1 MKKKLLEG
9 QLKQILQE
17 SLVPSNETLLAST
30 LLLAEKELSKKQSR
44 KRISFPRFLQK
55 QIIYI
60 GWKIWS
66 IQGLFLLAAV
76 SILSDFSDYMKNPRH
91 LARLLLCLSVA
102 VCMTALPML
111 YRCARYRM
119 QEIEAAAR
127 FSSVKLLLARL
138 IVIGTGDLC
147 LLTGIFL
154 TTIIKTALPADS
166 AILCLCVPV
175 SLRRLPVYA
184 WPPSARTVFQGKS
197 PFLFPVDTAVFGF
210 HRTVCIFLST
220 AALGGLDGDM
230 RPSFDFLRGTAP
242 LCYARVLLYGNAD
255 RLTIPAAGRHS
266 HSIGND
272 IMPQLQKRPLIT
284 EESDHGII
292 YGTRFKTI

>member
-17 SLVPSNETLLAST
+17 SPVPSNETLLAST

-91 LARLLLCLSVA
+91 LARSLLCLSVA
-102 VCMTALPML
+102 VCMTAPPML

-127 FSSVKLLLARL
+127 FSSVKSRWQ
-138 IVIGTGDLC
+138 D
-147 LLTGIFL
+147 
-154 TTIIKTALPADS
+154 
-166 AILCLCVPV
+166 
-175 SLRRLPVYA
+175 
-184 WPPSARTVFQGKS
+184 
-197 PFLFPVDTAVFGF
+197 
-210 HRTVCIFLST
+210 
-220 AALGGLDGDM
+220 
-230 RPSFDFLRGTAP
+230 
-242 LCYARVLLYGNAD
+242 
-255 RLTIPAAGRHS
+255 
-266 HSIGND
+266 
-272 IMPQLQKRPLIT
+272 
-284 EESDHGII
+284 
-292 YGTRFKTI
+292 

>member
-17 SLVPSNETLLAST
+17 SPVPSNETLLAST

-111 YRCARYRM
+111 FRCARYRM

-138 IVIGTGDLC
+138 IVIGAGDLC

-166 AILCLCVPV
+166 AILCLCVP
-175 SLRRLPVYA
+175 
-184 WPPSARTVFQGKS
+184 
-197 PFLFPVDTAVFGF
+197 
-210 HRTVCIFLST
+210 FLSACGGCLFMLGHLPPGQFFRGSLLFCSLLILLSSVFT
-220 AALGGLDGDM
+220 EQYAFFFQPLPWAAWMAICALLLIFCAGQ
-230 RPSFDFLRGTAP
+230 LRYVMHASS
-242 LCYARVLLYGNAD
+242 Y
-255 RLTIPAAGRHS
+255 
-266 HSIGND
+266 
-272 IMPQLQKRPLIT
+272 T
-284 EESDHGII
+284 ETQIA
-292 YGTRFKTI
+292 